1 MFPARAPEG
10 GGRNSTDCPL
20 TDTEVD
26 LGVECG
32 DGRSAGEQA
41 GYQLALL
48 CCTLFIAII
57 GGIVTGEFLLLVIT
71 SEGFEKFT
79 PCEPFYE
86 HTLYVCVC
94 VRACVYVCA

>member
-10 GGRNSTDCPL
+10 HNVTLCGLSDAEIAL
-20 TDTEVD
+20 K
-26 LGVECG
+26 VECG

-57 GGIVTGEFLLLVIT
+57 GGLVTGESPL
-71 SEGFEKFT
+71 
-79 PCEPFYE
+79 
-86 HTLYVCVC
+86 
-94 VRACVYVCA
+94 

>member
-10 GGRNSTDCPL
+10 HNATLCGLSL
-20 TDTEVD
+20 AEEK

-32 DGRSAGEQA
+32 DGHSTGEQA

-57 GGIVTGEFLLLVIT
+57 GGLVTGE
-71 SEGFEKFT
+71 S
-79 PCEPFYE
+79 P
-86 HTLYVCVC
+86 
-94 VRACVYVCA
+94 